1 MRKSQ
6 IKEVLCQVKEE
17 DIPNE
22 LTERLQEEKKI
33 EMVKRREKN
42 EAHLYMTLRILLE
55 DAFCGH
61 QGNDLYDVEKV
72 AHSYQEVRVKK
83 QDTLKEVLQS
93 LSSQLNVPPQK
104 MRIWPM
110 NHRTNQTL
118 RPSLIDTEG
127 DLDKAIIEGR

>member
-6 IKEVLCQVKEE
+6 INEVLCPVTEE

-61 QGNDLYDVEKV
+61 QVGVGIETSSKCLI
-72 AHSYQEVRVKK
+72 
-83 QDTLKEVLQS
+83 LVLIKRY
-93 LSSQLNVPPQK
+93 PI
-104 MRIWPM
+104 REIWP
-110 NHRTNQTL
+110 
-118 RPSLIDTEG
+118 
-127 DLDKAIIEGR
+127 IIIIVL

>member
-1 MRKSQ
+1 M
-6 IKEVLCQVKEE
+6 I
-17 DIPNE
+17 E
-22 LTERLQEEKKI
+22 L
-33 EMVKRREKN
+33 N
-42 EAHLYMTLRILLE
+42 DARISP
-55 DAFCGH
+55 FYNNTSTFMIY

-72 AHSYQEVRVKK
+72 SQSYQEVRVKK
-83 QDTLKEVLQS
+83 QDTLREVLQS

-127 DLDKAIIEGR
+127 DLDKAMIEGNRISYQVIS